1 MVSIIKRFYRREG
14 LVHNPIQEPRE
25 WWGMETALCL
35 DRGGAARLLFVWT
48 LTFNLSDKGGSTR
61 RNESLANIAVRVTE
75 VLKPLHHNK
84 VAVLWREGSAT
95 LIIVV

>member
-1 MVSIIKRFYRREG
+1 MGQGDCS
-14 LVHNPIQEPRE
+14 L
-25 WWGMETALCL
+25 ALYL
-35 DRGGAARLLFVWT
+35 DRGGAGRLLFVWT

-75 VLKPLHHNK
+75 ALKPLHHNK